1 MSDSLEINYNNPIGK
16 GAFAKVYKGRYAK
29 NKEKE
34 VAVKIIFTSSF
45 DKNKENK
52 ILKQLKREID
62 IVKILMKN
70 PHPNIPEYYDI
81 KYEKN
86 KIIIVMELIRGGE
99 LRNNI
104 KDISMN
110 EVREYFKQILNG
122 YNHLLKL
129 NIQHRDIKSSNIMID
144 NTKNKNTIK
153 FIDFG
158 LSKIITDIDL
168 NATICGSPLYMAPEL
183 LNHEYYDSKSDIWSL
198 GVLLYEMIYFRT
210 PFHYCKKIRTIKQ
223 NIETTPIIYSKT
235 RKIDDNHIIVDEVID
250 YLKKLL
256 EPNPSNRI
264 TWEEI
269 ENDSWFEID
278 TLTKINTDI
287 NQNKEDKINKSS
299 KSIDIPKKSM
309 MEQSKDNN
317 YYKRNRGN
325 TFDENYFN
333 NESLFM
339 NDSKYDKNDKNDDD
353 SLFMNT
359 DNIKIQND
367 FIKVN
372 DIDENSISLIKEKDN
387 IFTKSS
393 SYFTNIIYSRSAPV
407 MNNFANIINK
417 KNIKKTINNG
427 ISSGIGKLKKIARK
441 IKN

>member
-1 MSDSLEINYNNPIGK
+1 
-16 GAFAKVYKGRYAK
+16 
-29 NKEKE
+29 
-34 VAVKIIFTSSF
+34 
-45 DKNKENK
+45 
-52 ILKQLKREID
+52 
-62 IVKILMKN
+62 
-70 PHPNIPEYYDI
+70 
-81 KYEKN
+81 
-86 KIIIVMELIRGGE
+86 
-99 LRNNI
+99 
-104 KDISMN
+104 
-110 EVREYFKQILNG
+110 
-122 YNHLLKL
+122 
-129 NIQHRDIKSSNIMID
+129 
-144 NTKNKNTIK
+144 
-153 FIDFG
+153 
-158 LSKIITDIDL
+158 
-168 NATICGSPLYMAPEL
+168 MAPEL

-223 NIETTPIIYSKT
+223 NIESTPIIYSKT

>member
-223 NIETTPIIYSKT
+223 NIESTPIIYSKT

>member
-264 TWEEI
+264 TWEEK